1 MRFDWR
7 HLAGPALTV
16 TLAVLAVALHGGTA
30 AFLMLSPLLVLSV
43 AGAAAIGGLA
53 PGMVSAAI
61 AIATAVAELP
71 DDAARSAHIAALSGA
86 CVAAAAII
94 GLLQRRLL
102 DAESWGRR
110 RQSVAERLSGA
121 LDRIDIG
128 LVLLD
133 NDTRAEFIN
142 RAFRDYFRLPDAKAD
157 SKPPFI
163 ALMYHDRDVGAS
175 DLDSETV
182 APTIAARTEMIRS
195 GDATPMHMTL
205 SDGRVLRMSCTSLP
219 DGGRM
224 LSYAPVNDAIR
235 EGDDPA
241 RRSHYLSLR
250 RDQNRPFRILPPAA
264 E

>member
-1 MRFDWR
+1 MRFEWR
-7 HLAGPALTV
+7 HLAGPALTS
-16 TLAVLAVALHGGTA
+16 TLAVLAGVLHGGTA
-30 AFLMLSPLLVLSV
+30 ALLTLAPLLVLSV
-43 AGAAAIGGLA
+43 AAAGAIGGVASGL
-53 PGMVSAAI
+53 VSAAI
-61 AIATAVAELP
+61 AIGIAIAELP
-71 DDAARSAHIAALSGA
+71 DDAARNVHIAALSGA
-86 CVAAAAII
+86 SVAAAAIT
-94 GLLQRRLL
+94 GVLQRRMA
-102 DAESWGRR
+102 DAESWERR
-110 RQSVAERLSGA
+110 RQSVAERLAGA

-128 LVLLD
+128 VVLLD
-133 NDTRAEFIN
+133 SDTRAEFIN
-142 RAFRDYFRLPDAKAD
+142 RAFRDYFRLPDEKAD

-175 DLDSETV
+175 GLDSEEV
-182 APTIAARTEMIRS
+182 APIIAARTEMIRS

-241 RRSHYLSLR
+241 RRNHYLSLR
-250 RDQNRPFRILPPAA
+250 RDQDRNFRILSRAA